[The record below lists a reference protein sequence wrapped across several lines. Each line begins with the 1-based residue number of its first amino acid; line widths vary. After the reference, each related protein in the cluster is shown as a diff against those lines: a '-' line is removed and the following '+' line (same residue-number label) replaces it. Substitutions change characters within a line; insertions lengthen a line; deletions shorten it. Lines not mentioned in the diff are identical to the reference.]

1 MELEKLNKQ
10 YETERAKYETLNAE
24 KAKMEL
30 LRLALWDAKV
40 ASRNLKEDNERAKI
54 SGENPPHD
62 KTELAAAEKKIE
74 EATRNLEEF
83 RKQVKEALD
92 KVNSRYAELEQDSEM
107 KAHLNNI
114 LAKRMERSIKKEEAK
129 RDAYKEIKEIFE
141 AHPNAKNLIKGIANK
156 NKEISIL
163 EDKIQKLEEKA
174 TRTPDEDTELR
185 NHKLHLIVAK
195 KDVEDRKIKVEKE
208 FLQKNY
214 PNLSAET
221 KAVLFGLNT
230 VDMDK
235 AIKGTERNIQNRKNV
250 YREVTG
256 RDLGTEERTQEAE
269 QQSQTKNGSRA
280 QLPAEVKLPFYKRL
294 WHWIKTGD
302 WIKKGET
309 ITRSEPQTQE
319 PSREQGETSPQEQ
332 NQSKFRNAY
341 KYEIVQDYVE
351 QKEAQLLKQHNERK
365 KQQQQRQDEER

>member
-10 YETERAKYETLNAE
+10 YEAERATYETLNGD
-24 KAKMEL
+24 KAKL
-30 LRLALWDAKV
+30 QALKLALWDARV
-40 ASRNLKEDNERAKI
+40 EVRNLKEDNERAKI
-54 SGENPPHD
+54 SGAKLPHD
-62 KTELAAAEKKIE
+62 KAKLEAAQKKE
-74 EATRNLEEF
+74 EQATRDLEEF
-83 RKQVKEALD
+83 RKQLKGALD
-92 KVNSRYAELEQDSEM
+92 KVNSRFAELTQDPEM
-107 KAHLNNI
+107 KAHLNSI

-141 AHPNAKNLIKGIANK
+141 KHPNAKNLIKGIVNK
-156 NKEISIL
+156 NKEIAIL

-174 TRTPDEDTELR
+174 TRIPDEDTELR
-185 NHKLHLIVAK
+185 NRKLHLIVAK

-256 RDLGTEERTQEAE
+256 KDLETEQRRQAPQTGNRARTQ
-269 QQSQTKNGSRA
+269 
-280 QLPAEVKLPFYKRL
+280 LPVEVKLPWYKRL
-294 WHWIKTGD
+294 WHWIKTGE
-302 WIKKGET
+302 K
-309 ITRSEPQTQE
+309 ITQPEPQRQE
-319 PSREQGETSPQEQ
+319 PAREQED
-332 NQSKFRNAY
+332 NQSKFRNSY

-365 KQQQQRQDEER
+365 KQQQQRQQDEGR

>member
-10 YETERAKYETLNAE
+10 YEAEKATYNTLSAE

-40 ASRNLKEDNERAKI
+40 ASRNLREDNERAKI
-54 SGENPPHD
+54 SGEKPPHD
-62 KTELAAAEKKIE
+62 KAELAAAEKKVE
-74 EATRNLEEF
+74 EANKNLEEF
-83 RKQVKEALD
+83 RKQVKGALD
-92 KVNSRYAELEQDSEM
+92 KVNSRYAELEQDPEM
-107 KAHLNNI
+107 KAHLNSI

-141 AHPNAKNLIKGIANK
+141 AHPNAKNLIKGLANRNKDIAKMEN
-156 NKEISIL
+156 
-163 EDKIQKLEEKA
+163 KIQELEAKA
-174 TRTPDEDTELR
+174 TRTPAEDTELK
-185 NHKLHLIVAK
+185 NHKLYLALAK
-195 KDVEDRKIKVEKE
+195 RNIADVKEKIEKD

-256 RDLGTEERTQEAE
+256 KEFETEERTQETE
-269 QQSQTKNGSRA
+269 QQTQNGSRA
-280 QLPAEVKLPFYKRL
+280 QLPTEVKLPFYKRL
-294 WHWIKTGD
+294 WHWIKTGN

-309 ITRSEPQTQE
+309 ITSSEPQTQE
-319 PSREQGETSPQEQ
+319 PSREQGETSQQEQ

-351 QKEAQLLKQHNERK
+351 QKETQLLKQHNERK